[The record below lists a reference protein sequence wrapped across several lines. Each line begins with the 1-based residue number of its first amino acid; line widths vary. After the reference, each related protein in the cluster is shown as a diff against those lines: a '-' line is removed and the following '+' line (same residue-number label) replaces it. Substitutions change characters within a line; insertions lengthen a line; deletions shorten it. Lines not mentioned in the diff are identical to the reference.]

1 MSHFAKV
8 ENGIVTQVI
17 VAEQDFIDTGAVGH
31 GWIQT
36 SYNTLGNQHPEG
48 RPLRGNYAGIGYTY
62 DEANDVFIAPKPFD
76 NWVLDTATWLW
87 NPPIA
92 MPVDEYFYT
101 WNQETTAWVQGDLRP
116 IPEPVVEAPVEAVVE
131 PAPVAE
137 AVAEPEVAVETPVEP
152 EVTVEA
158 PAADVA
164 PQEQSPV

>member
-17 VAEQDFIDTGAVGH
+17 VAEEDFIATGALGDPA

-36 SYNTLGNQHPEG
+36 SYRTIGNQHPEG

-62 DEANDVFIAPKPFD
+62 DSVNDVFIAPQPYD

-87 NPPIA
+87 NPPVA

-101 WNQETTAWVQGDLRP
+101 WNQETTAWDRGELRP
-116 IPEPVVEAPVEAVVE
+116 IPEPTPEPVVEAPVEPVVE
-131 PAPVAE
+131 PE
-137 AVAEPEVAVETPVEP
+137 AVVETPVAEP
-152 EVTVEA
+152 VVEA
-158 PAADVA
+158 PA
-164 PQEQSPV
+164 EQTTNS